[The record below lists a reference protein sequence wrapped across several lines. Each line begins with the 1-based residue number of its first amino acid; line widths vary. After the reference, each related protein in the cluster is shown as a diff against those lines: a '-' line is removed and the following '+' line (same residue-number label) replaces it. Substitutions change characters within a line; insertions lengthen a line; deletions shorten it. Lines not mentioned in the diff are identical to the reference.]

1 MSGRSKPPSVHC
13 GIQLCAI
20 PGRTPSSL
28 FALFWLAPA
37 GVRRFTVSFPST
49 HQRVTRTRLPG
60 ASSPIDRLN
69 RIIARGRPCR
79 FCAIAVAPA
88 TRTCIRLRTRP
99 VGGLSSAA
107 FRPPSA
113 ALSLSRVVWMV
124 KDDKG
129 SDRGC
134 HAGPQMQN
142 QRCRTKDADHRSRTI
157 DAVQQRRRTNDA
169 GKTQHCRRKPKTQN
183 HRMPLMTPGCHG

>member
-1 MSGRSKPPSVHC
+1 VSGRSKPPSVHC

-20 PGRTPSSL
+20 PGRTPGRPI
-28 FALFWLAPA
+28 ALFWLAPA

-60 ASSPIDRLN
+60 ASSPVVRLN
-69 RIIARGRPCR
+69 RIIAQGRPCR

-107 FRPPSA
+107 LRHRQPHSPSRVYHGGCKIIRA
-113 ALSLSRVVWMV
+113 ALDTSYITSITCGFWLIYFPHNLKSPQGLSGLFVV
-124 KDDKG
+124 
-129 SDRGC
+129 
-134 HAGPQMQN
+134 
-142 QRCRTKDADHRSRTI
+142 SRKQY
-157 DAVQQRRRTNDA
+157 VL
-169 GKTQHCRRKPKTQN
+169 
-183 HRMPLMTPGCHG
+183 PL